1 MYPRTTNLPYILLL
15 HLLGLP
21 AAYFLTSF
29 LSNFYPQPHQF
40 VLLSLFIQLVCGVLS
55 VLFFDARL
63 AELIQNWREHWMS
76 LFTFLVVASLPIA
89 AVVIS
94 WQFPGLFNR
103 RVIFMDTAM
112 MPLFLS
118 MTLVSTAGTVTLT
131 KWMERKGLNLAF
143 RATSLFQFVQ
153 AHLAG
158 ILLSMVFFFTYFVL
172 AQTLNFPGH
181 NTLDL
186 NFDTDGSQWI
196 ARLTARA
203 KDDFPFV
210 RAVHPAVMLFLH
222 PLVWLISLPL
232 NGDRLQAAFMLNAMA
247 GAGCVL
253 LTWVIVKRISNTTFA
268 LIMASLLGV
277 STSHLLLGSILE
289 TYIFSSLVLIAFVLL
304 LQADRTSL
312 KSTVPVGILIFG
324 ITITNLAQAC
334 ILYFLKLPRPRLIIT
349 FVLAVVASALVLNV
363 VQVGVFPSAQPLY
376 NPDSLTVEKNYR
388 FRLFDAP
395 WRFTGRMNLISRAIL
410 LYGVVAPEPFV
421 LTQELGTDLPNFRTF
436 KITTGRL
443 NVAGYKGVGD
453 AAVKT
458 WTAILAV
465 AVTLAIMNFRK
476 SPKQEILSLG
486 LVLCLGFSFI
496 LHTLYGDDP
505 MLYSPNWVY
514 ALLLFVAF
522 SFRKWADNRWLQA
535 VFVVFL
541 GMVIYNNLELIHQIM
556 TVSLPFY
563 GR

>member
-1 MYPRTTNLPYILLL
+1 M
-15 HLLGLP
+15 GLP

-40 VLLSLFIQLVCGVLS
+40 VLPSLFIQLVCGVLS

-63 AELIQNWREHWMS
+63 AELIQNRREHRMS

-94 WQFPGLFNR
+94 WQFPALFNR

-118 MTLVSTAGTVTLT
+118 MTLVSAAGTVSLT
-131 KWMERKGLNLAF
+131 KWMEHKGLYLSLG
-143 RATSLFQFVQ
+143 RWPLFQFVQ
-153 AHLAG
+153 THLAG
-158 ILLSMVFFFTYFVL
+158 ILLSMLFFFAYFVL

-186 NFDTDGSQWI
+186 NFDTDSSEWI
-196 ARLTARA
+196 ARLTVRPN
-203 KDDFPFV
+203 DDMPPV

-222 PLVWLISLPL
+222 PPVWLISLLL
-232 NGDRLQAAFMLNAMA
+232 NGDKLQAAFMLNAMA
-247 GAGCVL
+247 GAVCVFL
-253 LTWVIVKRISNTTFA
+253 IWVIVKRMSNTAYA

-277 STSHLLLGSILE
+277 STSHLLLGSMLE

-312 KSTVPVGILIFG
+312 KSTVPMGVLIFG
-324 ITITNLAQAC
+324 ITVTNLAQAC
-334 ILYFLKLPRPRLIIT
+334 TLYFLKLPRPRLIIT

-376 NPDSLTVEKNYR
+376 NPGSLTVEKNYR

-395 WRFTGRMNLISRAIL
+395 WRFTGRINLISRAIL

-436 KITTGRL
+436 KITTARL

-453 AAVKT
+453 FTVKT
-458 WTAILAV
+458 WMAILAV
-465 AVTLAIMNFRK
+465 AAALAIMNFRK

-486 LVLCLGFSFI
+486 LVLCLGFNFI

-535 VFVVFL
+535 VFVAFL
-541 GMVIYNNLELIHQIM
+541 GLIIYNNLELIHQIM
-556 TVSLPFY
+556 TITLPFY

>member
-1 MYPRTTNLPYILLL
+1 M
-15 HLLGLP
+15 GLP

-40 VLLSLFIQLVCGVLS
+40 VLLSLFIQLVCGMFS
-55 VLFFDARL
+55 VLVFDAQL
-63 AELIQNWREHWMS
+63 AELIQNRREHWMS
-76 LFTFLVVASLPIA
+76 LFTFLTAASLPVA
-89 AVVIS
+89 AIVIS
-94 WQFPGLFNR
+94 WQFPGLFDR

-118 MTLVSTAGTVTLT
+118 MTLVSAAGTVTLT
-131 KWMERKGLNLAF
+131 KWMERKGLHLSF
-143 RATSLFQFVQ
+143 KATSLFQFVQ
-153 AHLAG
+153 ANLAG

-172 AQTLNFPGH
+172 AQTLNFPGY
-181 NTLDL
+181 NTVDL

-196 ARLTARA
+196 ARLTAHP
-203 KDDFPFV
+203 KDDVPFV

-247 GAGCVL
+247 GAGNVL

-268 LIMASLLGV
+268 LIMASLLGG
-277 STSHLLLGSILE
+277 SISHLLLGSILE
-289 TYIFSSLVLIAFVLL
+289 TYIFSSLALIAFVLL
-304 LQADRTSL
+304 LQTDKTSL
-312 KSTVPVGILIFG
+312 KSTVPVGILIVG

-349 FVLAVVASALVLNV
+349 FILAVAASVLVLNV

-376 NPDSLTVEKNYR
+376 NPDSLTVEKNYQ

-395 WRFTGRMNLISRAIL
+395 WRFTGRINLISRAIL
-410 LYGVVAPEPFV
+410 LYGVVAPDPFV
-421 LTQELGTDLPNFRTF
+421 LTHELGTDLPNFRTF

-453 AAVKT
+453 LTVKT
-458 WTAILAV
+458 WAAILAV
-465 AVTLAIMNFRK
+465 AVIFALMNFRK
-476 SPKQEILSLG
+476 SPKQEILSLS
-486 LVLCLGFSFI
+486 LVLCLGFNFI
-496 LHTLYGDDP
+496 LHILYGDDP
-505 MLYSPNWVY
+505 ILYSPNWVY

-522 SFRKWADNRWLQA
+522 SFRKWAHNRWLQA

-541 GMVIYNNLELIHQIM
+541 GMVIYNNLELIHQLM

-563 GR
+563 GK